1 MFFVFFIY
9 ILVLEAPFFSLATN
23 SPPLFCNQMPNPLFY
38 LLDSSATSPS
48 NPTPT
53 TLTQISTSPLLCFKS
68 LQTTVW
74 PESNRYIMPATYV
87 ILHFL
92 KTIFIKEKTGK
103 IILNNISYLAKY
115 IQDIV
120 SSNK

>member
-1 MFFVFFIY
+1 
-9 ILVLEAPFFSLATN
+9 
-23 SPPLFCNQMPNPLFY
+23 
-38 LLDSSATSPS
+38 
-48 NPTPT
+48 
-53 TLTQISTSPLLCFKS
+53 
-68 LQTTVW
+68 
-74 PESNRYIMPATYV
+74 MPATYV